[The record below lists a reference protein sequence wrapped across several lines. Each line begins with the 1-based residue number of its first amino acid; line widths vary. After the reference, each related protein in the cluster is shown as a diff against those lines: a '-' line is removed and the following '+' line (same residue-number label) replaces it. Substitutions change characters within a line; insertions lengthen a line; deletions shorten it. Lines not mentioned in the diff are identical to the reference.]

1 MLHSVNYQKNNLMS
15 FQAVKERVL
24 TCIQTAQE
32 TQKNK
37 FSGVIIS

>member
-1 MLHSVNYQKNNLMS
+1 MSIKNNLMS
-15 FQAVKERVL
+15 FQAIKERVL
-24 TCIQTAQE
+24 TGIQTAQE